1 MNLNEFKIYCNEIL
15 EKEKSLSK
23 NSIRNRK
30 SRFNIL
36 LDDLVIKNKLDI
48 ENIKP
53 DDIEKCL
60 KKIKQK
66 SDLSACINAIR
77 YLKKNDV
84 DFNFPSEEKLREII
98 KNKKKNNRKPV
109 KEKYLK
115 DIENKVNRVR
125 KKDYRLAYK
134 LMLESGLRV
143 HEVSALEKEDF
154 EIEKNKIK
162 INLREAKGNKLCLVE
177 LENKYLAKNI
187 NELILQKENEKKI
200 FPSDINLKKQA
211 VKTGIQCHDLRRCY
225 AKNLFY
231 ELRKK
236 YNYDEALEMTKEKL
250 RHSKTDTTKIYLR
263 SKINL

>member
-1 MNLNEFKIYCNEIL
+1 MNLNNFLFYCNEIL

-23 NSIRNRK
+23 NTIRDRK
-30 SRFNIL
+30 SNFKL
-36 LDDLVIKNKLDI
+36 LFLKLNEKKNLNEIKKEDI
-48 ENIKP
+48 ENELKNIK
-53 DDIEKCL
+53 L
-60 KKIKQK
+60 KTH
-66 SDLSACINAIR
+66 LSSCINAIR

-84 DFNFPSEEKLREII
+84 DFEFPSEEKLREII
-98 KNKKKNNRKPV
+98 KNKKKNIRKPV

-225 AKNLFY
+225 AKNVFY